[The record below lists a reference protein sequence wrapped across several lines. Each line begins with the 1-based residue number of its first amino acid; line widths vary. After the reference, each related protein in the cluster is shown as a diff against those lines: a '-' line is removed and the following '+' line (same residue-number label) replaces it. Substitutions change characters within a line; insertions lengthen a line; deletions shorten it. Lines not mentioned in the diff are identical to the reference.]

1 MVGLPEEICEVVN
14 KEMDAPSQLIP
25 GCNHRK
31 LRHQLSDC
39 ESIAQTFKYKMLA
52 KGKSESEASRISD
65 QARLACMLHIWEDCK
80 EGSEACRKSLP
91 CEEVKKE
98 LYDFVYIKEEIR
110 RRLENL
116 LKSS

>member
-14 KEMDAPSQLIP
+14 KEMDAPSQLLP

-52 KGKSESEASRISD
+52 EGK
-65 QARLACMLHIWEDCK
+65 K
-80 EGSEACRKSLP
+80 
-91 CEEVKKE
+91 
-98 LYDFVYIKEEIR
+98 
-110 RRLENL
+110 
-116 LKSS
+116 